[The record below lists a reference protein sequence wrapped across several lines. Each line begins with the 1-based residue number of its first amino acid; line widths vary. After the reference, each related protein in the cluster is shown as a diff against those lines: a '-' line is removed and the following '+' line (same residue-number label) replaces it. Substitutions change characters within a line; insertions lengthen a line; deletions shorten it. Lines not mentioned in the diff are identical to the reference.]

1 MWYQLIQQSW
11 IFHEYFMNHV
21 NSWIIHESFMNSGYK
36 YSWNLVHELWFMNI
50 SRICLDA
57 CIFKNNL
64 PIVHEQFMNLSSWTK
79 YDCRSWIVHEY
90 SWIVHEYSSSHE
102 FHFAGGSLYG
112 WRPGHNH
119 VTERAKACARK
130 WEKIVWRT
138 RHNSVMSNHR
148 RMLSGISTTFP
159 CDARAINAC
168 TDCLNCHRKLLS
180 FPCFYSFYRGNT
192 YKLCQTEAQPNTIIY
207 WEERLHPGKSAPRPM
222 TIAVGSLSS
231 VPTNG
236 KPILMRCLAWA
247 GNEC

>member
-21 NSWIIHESFMNSGYK
+21 NSWIIHESFMNSSYK

-102 FHFAGGSLYG
+102 FHFAGVPPAALSWRNKFAWNTLSL
-112 WRPGHNH
+112 WRSNAYRYSQA
-119 VTERAKACARK
+119 T
-130 WEKIVWRT
+130 WR
-138 RHNSVMSNHR
+138 RWQIKFANSVS
-148 RMLSGISTTFP
+148 
-159 CDARAINAC
+159 D
-168 TDCLNCHRKLLS
+168 KL
-180 FPCFYSFYRGNT
+180 
-192 YKLCQTEAQPNTIIY
+192 
-207 WEERLHPGKSAPRPM
+207 
-222 TIAVGSLSS
+222 
-231 VPTNG
+231 
-236 KPILMRCLAWA
+236 
-247 GNEC
+247 